1 MLIFSA
7 NFVGSKF
14 IQDRATIA
22 NEQLR
27 AKAIRGTMCN
37 EVKALLEEHLLLLI
51 STVELGLKRCAA
63 AMHLVPNPFDPW
75 TYGLRFPVSLDR

>member
-27 AKAIRGTMCN
+27 AKAIQGTLCN
-37 EVKALLEEHLLLLI
+37 EVKAFLEEHHW
-51 STVELGLKRCAA
+51 GLKDVHAI
-63 AMHLVPNPFDPW
+63 V
-75 TYGLRFPVSLDR
+75 LDSF

>member
-51 STVELGLKRCAA
+51 STVEFWLKRGAA
-63 AMHLVPNPFDPW
+63 ATEPI
-75 TYGLRFPVSLDR
+75 

>member
-37 EVKALLEEHLLLLI
+37 EVKALLEHSPYYIE
-51 STVELGLKRCAA
+51 SSFTK
-63 AMHLVPNPFDPW
+63 
-75 TYGLRFPVSLDR
+75 